1 MSGFSA
7 RMKKYLLQRITCSE
21 LVFQCYLFLL
31 VRLVELFFVIFTF
44 FLELVLISHNAFHF
58 ALFSSQTE
66 IIYY

>member
-7 RMKKYLLQRITCSE
+7 KMKKYLLQRITFSE

-58 ALFSSQTE
+58 VLFSSQTE